1 MSKLSLSKTYYPFGI
16 LLFGLGIAQV
26 IAFIQVYLS
35 NIELHRTIS
44 ALSGAG
50 YLTVPNVVA
59 MNRLQEFW
67 PAFWGGLFFTLSIGA
82 GISLAGMAAGWV
94 WSSLCGR
101 NKFVLFLFLSIWG
114 GLLIISNIHGL
125 ALYPTLYIV
134 LIAPILFFLT
144 VKWAAHS
151 ATRTTGRL
159 RWLHILPIPLLALLW
174 STQLDADLFVDLR
187 DNLLLSNSLG
197 KKINQFYYRYTLYP
211 AEAFKSLDQK
221 LIRTCRLE
229 DMSNPTLK
237 KKLTIRLLANDYLP
251 VPGAL
256 KADLKIN
263 LNDKNLVF
271 SDNDHIILKVN
282 VRQFFAKPQKAFQ
295 KYSEAKDRHG
305 AFRQFTYLSLVV
317 GFPILIYIFLH
328 FLLYYPTALFF
339 GQKNSAIIASLM
351 CLMIGILV
359 LVYFQSNRSS
369 NIQIKN
375 IDEALNSKNLSVRI
389 AALKLVQQKQLDVAE
404 YRSYAELLQ
413 SPHPR
418 ERYWLAV
425 AMAVSRS
432 QKTFRD
438 LIEVLDDKNTNVRS
452 MAFQSLGA
460 RNNRQAIRPILEK
473 IRTSHDWYDP
483 LYAYG
488 ALRSL
493 GWKQKKLP

>member
-1 MSKLSLSKTYYPFGI
+1 MSKRSLFKTYHPLGI
-16 LLFGLGIAQV
+16 LLIGLGIAQV

-35 NIELHRTIS
+35 NIELHRTVA
-44 ALSGAG
+44 ALHDVG
-50 YLTVPNVVA
+50 YLTVPNVVV

-67 PAFWGGLFFTLSIGA
+67 PAFWGGLFFTCSIGA

-94 WSSLCGR
+94 WSRLCGR
-101 NKFVLFLFLSIWG
+101 NKFALFIFLSIWG
-114 GLLIISNIHGL
+114 GLILISNIHGL
-125 ALYPTLYIV
+125 ALYPTLYCA
-134 LIAPILFFLT
+134 LIAPILFLLT
-144 VKWAAHS
+144 AKWAAHS
-151 ATRTTGRL
+151 AIRNTGRL
-159 RWLHILPIPLLALLW
+159 RWLHFLSIPLLALLW
-174 STQLDADLFVDLR
+174 FTQFDADLFIDLR

-197 KKINQFYYRYTLYP
+197 KKFNQFYYRYTLYP
-211 AEAFKSLDQK
+211 AESFKSLNQK

-229 DMSNPTLK
+229 EISNPAFK
-237 KKLTIRLLANDYLP
+237 QKVTIRLLANDYLP
-251 VPGAL
+251 VPGTFR
-256 KADLKIN
+256 ADLKIN
-263 LNDKNLVF
+263 LKDKNLVF
-271 SDNDHIILKVN
+271 SDNDRIIFKVN
-282 VRQFFAKPQKAFQ
+282 ARQFFAKPQKAFQ
-295 KYSEAKDRHG
+295 KYSESKDRHG

-328 FLLYYPTALFF
+328 FLIYYLAALFF
-339 GQKNSAIIASLM
+339 DQKNAAIIASLI
-351 CLMIGILV
+351 CLMIGIIA

-369 NIQIKN
+369 HIQIKN
-375 IDEALNSKNLSVRI
+375 INEALNSKNLSVRI
-389 AALKLVQQKQLDVAE
+389 AALKLAQQKQLDIAD
-404 YRSYAELLQ
+404 YPSYPELLQ

-438 LIEVLDDKNTNVRS
+438 LLDVLDDKNTNVRC
-452 MAFQSLGA
+452 MAFQSLGI

-473 IRTSHDWYDP
+473 IRTSSDWYDQ